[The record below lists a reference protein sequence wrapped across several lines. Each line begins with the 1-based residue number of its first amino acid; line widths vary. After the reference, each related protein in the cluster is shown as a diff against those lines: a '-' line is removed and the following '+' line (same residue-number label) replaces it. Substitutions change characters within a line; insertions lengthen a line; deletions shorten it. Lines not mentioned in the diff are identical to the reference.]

1 MRRSRTRPPP
11 LARPPL
17 QRAKGGRRV
26 LLLKE
31 KASSSFDASFSFHAL
46 KENVSFFGASFI
58 DLKEKDAS
66 KTEDEFSSDA
76 AS

>member
-1 MRRSRTRPPP
+1 M
-11 LARPPL
+11 
-17 QRAKGGRRV
+17 
-26 LLLKE
+26 
-31 KASSSFDASFSFHAL
+31 FSFHAL

-66 KTEDEFSSDA
+66 KTEDKFSSDA

>member
-1 MRRSRTRPPP
+1 M
-11 LARPPL
+11 
-17 QRAKGGRRV
+17 
-26 LLLKE
+26 
-31 KASSSFDASFSFHAL
+31 SSSFDASFSFHAL